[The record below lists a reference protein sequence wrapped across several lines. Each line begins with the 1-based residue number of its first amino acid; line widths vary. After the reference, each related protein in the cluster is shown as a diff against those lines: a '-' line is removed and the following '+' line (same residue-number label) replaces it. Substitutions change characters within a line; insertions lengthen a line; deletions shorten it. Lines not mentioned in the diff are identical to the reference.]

1 MPLIQAQEKKV
12 REAVTVKL
20 DKGTVEQLRLYAE
33 FIDSTQEHVVNEA
46 LNLTFRKDKEF
57 QDWVESRQGG
67 ARDQKPA
74 SQSK

>member
-20 DKGTVEQLRLYAE
+20 EKTTIEQLRLYAE

-46 LNLTFRKDKEF
+46 LSLTFRKDKEF
-57 QDWVESRQGG
+57 QDWLESRPGA
-67 ARDQKPA
+67 ARDAKP
-74 SQSK
+74 SSNTK